1 MREAGSEFIQEEA
14 RPRGARP
21 RLQAVI
27 YPFDL
32 DYGLAPD
39 SGEYVHTAYG
49 GEPGKLVLEGGYHP
63 SGSWTSPV
71 MHTYSPHLN
80 RAVPCWEEQEGNM
93 QPRVFLRV
101 AGTPGEISQAAYSPL
116 GRGEEVE
123 LRPFFQIKVEFQQ
136 DFRSWSVDLPEEAD
150 EFAAYAISQPPD
162 GGYESYVADGAGPG
176 SVSRLRLEG
185 RLSLPESEILDAG
198 RVRVELARDFGELR
212 DGNHTLVMDN
222 RRGQWLLGG
231 EDFYLKGLDWQEK
244 HLALYH
250 GWELPHGKV
259 ERQLVYQG
267 ALTRISGITHGWQ
280 EKHRA
285 CLESRNWVA
294 ARLSRRLGAP
304 SASGEKRPFMRGAYL
319 ARGELTAVT
328 PAAVS
333 TPVKTGS
340 GSAVLRVAGIYR
352 GDRDQSCLVETE
364 STGEVGAARFR
375 WSVNNGQSWKQTDC
389 LTSGPENPVELEEG
403 LAVYWDSGAGTD
415 LADGD
420 RWTFTAAA
428 AIYQYLL
435 AGAPFEAVT
444 AVYLNGEETW
454 DRVAADAAQG
464 LVTLTGRSAGV
475 EARVVKAGVSHPVD
489 IIYDI
494 LTEMGLEEA
503 VHQDSFA
510 LAKSLTPDYAIGVGF
525 ENVTGTQALRE
536 IVRRC
541 LYDLWV
547 DFGEIK
553 LRAYL
558 GD

>member
-49 GEPGKLVLEGGYHP
+49 CEPGKLVLEGGYHP
-63 SGSWTSPV
+63 FGSWTSPV

-80 RAVPCWEEQEGNM
+80 RAVPCWKEQEGNM
-93 QPRVFLRV
+93 QPQVYLRV
-101 AGTPGEISQAAYSPL
+101 AVTPVEISQAAYSAV
-116 GRGEEVE
+116 GQGEEVE
-123 LRPFFQIKVEFQQ
+123 LRPYFQVKVEFQQ

-150 EFAAYAISQPPD
+150 EFTAYAISQPPD
-162 GGYESYVADGAGPG
+162 GGYESFVADGAGPG

-222 RRGQWLLGG
+222 RQGQWLLGG

-259 ERQLVYQG
+259 ERQLIYHG
-267 ALTRISGITHGWQ
+267 ALARISGITQGWR

-319 ARGELTAVT
+319 ARGELTAVP

-333 TPVKTGS
+333 NPVKTGS
-340 GSAVLRVAGIYR
+340 GSAVLQVAGIYR
-352 GDRDQSCLVETE
+352 GDRDQSYLVEAE

-403 LAVYWDSGAGTD
+403 LAVYWNSGAGTD
-415 LADGD
+415 LVDGD

-454 DRVAADAAQG
+454 DRVAVDAAQG

-475 EARVVKAGVSHPVD
+475 EARVVKAGGSHPVD

-510 LAKSLTPDYAIGVGF
+510 LAKSLTPDYAIGVCF

-553 LRAYL
+553 LRGYL